1 MLAKFMFNVFCV
13 AYCTVPYWMLDV
25 NVPYNMFIAVPL
37 TPVDASRDTPTL
49 LLSNVRLTSPRA
61 FCRPSRAR
69 SLRVLSVPLLVRI
82 AVVVLMFAQCG

>member
-49 LLSNVRLTSPRA
+49 LLSNVRLTSPRVFA
-61 FCRPSRAR
+61 GPHA
-69 SLRVLSVPLLVRI
+69 LVRY
-82 AVVVLMFAQCG
+82 VYCLSLFWSGLRLLS